1 MTEITNSSVIK
12 AIAVENDDLLIKFNT
27 GSTYSYHSAAEHYS
41 KLFNADSAGL
51 YFNIYI
57 KPKYQTHLIN

>member
-12 AIAVENDDLLIKFNT
+12 AIAVENDDLLIKFK
-27 GSTYSYHSAAEHYS
+27 SSATYSYTGAASEYS
-41 KLFNADSAGL
+41 NLFNADSAGL